1 MSGFLAPQKNVDEA
15 VEGLR
20 AKGIT
25 VVGAVCHV
33 SNAEQRKHLV
43 DTAVKVRFRL
53 PIHSSVV
60 AVEGRGDSVRQCW
73 GSWVTLLSDSLLRR
87 CDFK

>member
-1 MSGFLAPQKNVDEA
+1 LALQKNVDGA

-33 SNAEQRKHLV
+33 SNADQRKYLV
-43 DTAVKVRFRL
+43 DTAVKVR
-53 PIHSSVV
+53 
-60 AVEGRGDSVRQCW
+60 
-73 GSWVTLLSDSLLRR
+73 SL
-87 CDFK
+87 

>member
-1 MSGFLAPQKNVDEA
+1 MDEA

-33 SNAEQRKHLV
+33 SNAEQRKHLI

-53 PIHSSVV
+53 SILSSVV
-60 AVEGRGDSVRQCW
+60 VVVG
-73 GSWVTLLSDSLLRR
+73 
-87 CDFK
+87 